1 MSHNTRM
8 PIKRRFIGKLREQR
22 LRFSVKRL
30 LNQLPCTAPDQIR
43 ERIDGKS
50 IWIWQGGD
58 GISC

>member
-8 PIKRRFIGKLREQR
+8 PIRRRFIGKLREQR

-30 LNQLPCTAPDQIR
+30 LNQLPCPAPDQIR

-50 IWIWQGGD
+50 IWI
-58 GISC
+58 